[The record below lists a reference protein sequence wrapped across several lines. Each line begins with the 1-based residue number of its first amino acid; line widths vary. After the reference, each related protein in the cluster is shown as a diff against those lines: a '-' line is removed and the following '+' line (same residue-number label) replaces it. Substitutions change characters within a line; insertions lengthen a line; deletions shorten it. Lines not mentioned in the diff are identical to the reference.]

1 MTYAPA
7 SWFSDDEVP
16 GEMTASHNS
25 SPALDKLIRH
35 IEDILDCEIFVH
47 RETDAPPHGILL
59 DTFSYTTNKNVI
71 VFSSAQLGLLKDFV
85 IAQNSVRILMRGMAH
100 RRGNYRVLSYN
111 AGMAGHGMN
120 QIYLD
125 TLKDEKT
132 RGLLIWQKKKLMYY
146 LYMLFHESIS
156 DVPWEILANVFIAK
170 RCEVLQNAQTY
181 FLIKESMRDMHEL
194 VSFKEMLPRRYFVLH
209 NAMYYA
215 RDMYL
220 ADITAELK
228 LNPMI
233 NIPELQKFKNL
244 DVKEMMS
251 HRWSQSYWY
260 HTKIVGD
267 AMTNIIRMVMNFDF
281 SGTLDEDYYY
291 RMYELG
297 QEITNRWLMM
307 MRMQEWYSWEP
318 PGHLREAE
326 TRAQEIEDIA
336 TQFVF
341 GI

>member
-1 MTYAPA
+1 
-7 SWFSDDEVP
+7 
-16 GEMTASHNS
+16 MTASHNS

-35 IEDILDCEIFVH
+35 IEEILDTEIMVH
-47 RETDAPPHGILL
+47 RETEAPAHGILL
-59 DTFSYTTNKNVI
+59 DTYSFNTNKNVI

-85 IAQNSVRILMRGMAH
+85 IAQNSIRLLLRGIAH
-100 RRGNYRVLSYN
+100 RRGNYRVLSYD
-111 AGMAGHGMN
+111 AGTAGLGMT

-132 RGLLIWQKKKLMYY
+132 RNLGVWQKKKLMYY

-156 DVPWEILANVFIAK
+156 DVPWEILSNVFIAK

-181 FLIKESMRDMHEL
+181 FLVKESMKDMHEL
-194 VSFKEMLPRRYFVLH
+194 VSFKDMLPRRYFVLH

-220 ADITAELK
+220 ADVTAELK
-228 LNPMI
+228 LNPLI

-267 AMTNIIRMVMNFDF
+267 AMTNIIKMVLMFDF
-281 SGTLDEDYYY
+281 SGNLDENYYY
-291 RMYELG
+291 RMYEFG

-307 MRMQEWYSWEP
+307 MRMQEWYRWEP
-318 PGHLREAE
+318 PEHLRDAE
-326 TRAQEIEDIA
+326 TRGEEIESVA
-336 TQFVF
+336 TEFVF

>member
-1 MTYAPA
+1 MT
-7 SWFSDDEVP
+7 
-16 GEMTASHNS
+16 TSHNS
-25 SPALDKLIRH
+25 SPALDTLVSH
-35 IEDILDCEIFVH
+35 IGDILGTEIVVH
-47 RETDAPPHGILL
+47 RETDAPAHGILL
-59 DTFSYTTNKNVI
+59 DTYSYDTNKNVI

-85 IAQNSVRILMRGMAH
+85 IAQNSVRLLLRGIAH
-100 RRGNYRVLSYN
+100 RRGSYRVLSYD
-111 AGMAGHGMN
+111 AGTAGIGMN

-132 RGLLIWQKKKLMYY
+132 RNLGVWQKKKLMYY
-146 LYMLFHESIS
+146 LYMLFHESIT
-156 DVPWEILANVFIAK
+156 DVPWEILSNVYIAK
-170 RCEVLQNAQTY
+170 RCAVLQNAQTY
-181 FLIKESMRDMHEL
+181 FLVKESMKDMHEL
-194 VSFKEMLPRRYFVLH
+194 VSFKDMLPRRYFVLN

-220 ADITAELK
+220 AGITSEMK
-228 LNPMI
+228 LNPLI

-267 AMTNIIRMVMNFDF
+267 AMTNIVKMVLNFNF
-281 SGTLDEDYYY
+281 SGKLDENYYY
-291 RMYELG
+291 RMYEFG

-307 MRMQEWYSWEP
+307 TRMQEWYRWEP
-318 PGHLREAE
+318 PEHLRDAE
-326 TRAQEIEDIA
+326 TRAKEIEDTA
-336 TQFVF
+336 TQYVF

>member
-1 MTYAPA
+1 
-7 SWFSDDEVP
+7 
-16 GEMTASHNS
+16 MTASHNS
-25 SPALDKLIRH
+25 SPALDKLVRH
-35 IEDILDCEIFVH
+35 IEGILGCEILIH
-47 RETDAPPHGILL
+47 RQTDAPAHGILL
-59 DTFSYTTNKNVI
+59 DTYSYGTNTNVI
-71 VFSSAQLGLLKDFV
+71 VFSSSQLGLLKDFV
-85 IAQNSVRILMRGMAH
+85 IAQNSIRLLIRGIAH
-100 RRGNYRVLSYN
+100 QRGSYRVLSYDP
-111 AGMAGHGMN
+111 GMAGLGMN

-132 RGLLIWQKKKLMYY
+132 RNLPVSQKKKLMYY
-146 LYMLFHESIS
+146 LYMLVHESIS
-156 DVPWEILANVFIAK
+156 DVPWEILSNVYIAK

-181 FLIKESMRDMHEL
+181 YLVKESMKDMHEL
-194 VSFKEMLPRRYFVLH
+194 VSFKEMLPRRYFVLN
-209 NAMYYA
+209 NAIFYA

-233 NIPELQKFKNL
+233 NIPEFQKFKNL

-251 HRWSQSYWY
+251 HRWSQSHWY

-307 MRMQEWYSWEP
+307 MRMQEWYYWEP

-336 TQFVF
+336 TLFVF

>member
-1 MTYAPA
+1 M
-7 SWFSDDEVP
+7 
-16 GEMTASHNS
+16 
-25 SPALDKLIRH
+25 I
-35 IEDILDCEIFVH
+35 H
-47 RETDAPPHGILL
+47 RQTDAPAHGILL
-59 DTFSYTTNKNVI
+59 DTYSYDTSKNVI

-85 IAQNSVRILMRGMAH
+85 IAQNSIRLLMRGIAKK
-100 RRGNYRVLSYN
+100 RGNFRVLSCDIST
-111 AGMAGHGMN
+111 AGLGMN

-132 RGLLIWQKKKLMYY
+132 RGLGIGQKKKLMYY

-156 DVPWEILANVFIAK
+156 DVPWEILANVYIAK
-170 RCEVLQNAQTY
+170 RCEILQNAQTY
-181 FLIKESMRDMHEL
+181 FLIKESMKDMHEL

-228 LNPMI
+228 LNPTI

-251 HRWSQSYWY
+251 HRWSQSHWY

-267 AMTNIIRMVMNFDF
+267 AMTNIVRMVLSFDF
-281 SGTLDEDYYY
+281 SGTLDENYYY
-291 RMYELG
+291 RMYEFG

-307 MRMQEWYSWEP
+307 MRMQEWFHWQL
-318 PGHLREAE
+318 PGHLRNAE
-326 TRAQEIEDIA
+326 TREQEIEKVA

>member
-1 MTYAPA
+1 MAT
-7 SWFSDDEVP
+7 
-16 GEMTASHNS
+16 SHNS
-25 SPALDKLIRH
+25 SPALDKLVRH
-35 IEDILDCEIFVH
+35 IEGILGCDIMIH
-47 RETDAPPHGILL
+47 RQTDAPAHGILL
-59 DTFSYTTNKNVI
+59 DTYSYDTSKNVI

-85 IAQNSVRILMRGMAH
+85 IAQNSIRLLMRGIAKK
-100 RRGNYRVLSYN
+100 RGNFRVLSYDIST
-111 AGMAGHGMN
+111 AGLGMN

-132 RGLLIWQKKKLMYY
+132 RGLGIGQKKKLMYY

-156 DVPWEILANVFIAK
+156 DVPWEILANVYIAK
-170 RCEVLQNAQTY
+170 RCEILQNAQTY
-181 FLIKESMRDMHEL
+181 FLIKESMKDMHEL

-228 LNPMI
+228 LNPTI

-251 HRWSQSYWY
+251 HRWSQSHWY

-267 AMTNIIRMVMNFDF
+267 AMTNIVRMVLSFDF
-281 SGTLDEDYYY
+281 SGTLDENYYY
-291 RMYELG
+291 RMYEFG

-307 MRMQEWYSWEP
+307 MRMQEWFHWQL
-318 PGHLREAE
+318 PGHLRNAE
-326 TRAQEIEDIA
+326 TREEEIEKVA